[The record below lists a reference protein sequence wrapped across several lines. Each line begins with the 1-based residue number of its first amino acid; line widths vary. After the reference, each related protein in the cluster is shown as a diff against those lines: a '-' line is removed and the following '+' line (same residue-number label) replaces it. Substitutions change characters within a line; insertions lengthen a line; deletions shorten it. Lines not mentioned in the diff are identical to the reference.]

1 MHLFEMI
8 SHGIDGICALNKN
21 PIEELYDISIS
32 KSLISRVTER
42 VTDQIT
48 QWQNEPLQP
57 VYPIVYLDCIVLKI
71 RHNQQVIKKS
81 LYLALGVNLEG
92 HKELLGMWLAESEGA
107 KFWLSVLTELK
118 ARGLEDILI
127 ACVDGLKGFPEAI
140 EAEYPQCQVQLCIV
154 HMVRNSMKLVPYK
167 DYKQVTADLK
177 LIYHSVSESEAE
189 QQLLQFGE
197 KWDDKYPQISKSW
210 TNNWHNLS
218 AIYNYPPDIR
228 KAIYTTNAIES
239 LNSVVRKATRSR
251 KVFPDD
257 DSAKKVMC
265 VAIQDASK
273 RWTMPIRNWKPALN
287 RFSIEFGERVTAHL

>member
-1 MHLFEMI
+1 
-8 SHGIDGICALNKN
+8 
-21 PIEELYDISIS
+21 
-32 KSLISRVTER
+32 
-42 VTDQIT
+42 
-48 QWQNEPLQP
+48 
-57 VYPIVYLDCIVLKI
+57 
-71 RHNQQVIKKS
+71 
-81 LYLALGVNLEG
+81 
-92 HKELLGMWLAESEGA
+92 
-107 KFWLSVLTELK
+107 
-118 ARGLEDILI
+118 
-127 ACVDGLKGFPEAI
+127 
-140 EAEYPQCQVQLCIV
+140 
-154 HMVRNSMKLVPYK
+154 MVRNSMKLVPYK
-167 DYKQVTADLK
+167 DYKELTADLK
-177 LIYHSVSESEAE
+177 LIYHSVNEAE
-189 QQLLQFGE
+189 AEHQLLQFGK
-197 KWDDKYPQISKSW
+197 KWDDKYPQITKSW